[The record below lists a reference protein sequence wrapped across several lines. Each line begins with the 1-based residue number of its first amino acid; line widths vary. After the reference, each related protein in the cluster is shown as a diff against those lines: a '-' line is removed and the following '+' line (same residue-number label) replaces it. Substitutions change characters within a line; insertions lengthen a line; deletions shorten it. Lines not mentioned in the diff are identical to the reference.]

1 MSLALGS
8 WASLACSSAS
18 STLIPCPG
26 QGQTA
31 PKAGEH
37 EHVLPVET
45 GCSGLAP
52 MG

>member
-8 WASLACSSAS
+8 WASLACCLAS

-26 QGQTA
+26 QGQIA
-31 PKAGEH
+31 PKTGEH
-37 EHVLPVET
+37 GHVLPVEM